1 MKSILRN
8 GSAVLLLAALAWFGA
23 GCGNRATPSAP
34 PTPTPV
40 TQATEVPP
48 APSPTPKAVRVL
60 LVEPVSQ
67 VTRNDEY
74 YFDNCSP
81 SAPATRSFSV
91 AARVSETVTIAD
103 QATLLTG
110 SATAPIPPA
119 LKEELAAEVKAA
131 YKATLDEAISKVSQ
145 TTLYINAH
153 DRYNVV
159 IIWEER
165 LYASTVTFPMDG
177 KTYTAEYKYLL
188 EVPRPGTIKPGI
200 CTP

>member
-1 MKSILRN
+1 MKSKSIPSGL
-8 GSAVLLLAALAWFGA
+8 LLLAALAWIGA
-23 GCGNRATPSAP
+23 GCGVPG
-34 PTPTPV
+34 TPTRQP
-40 TQATEVPP
+40 TATVVEVPP

-91 AARVSETVTIAD
+91 AAQVTETVTIAD
-103 QATLLTG
+103 QATQLTG
-110 SATAPIPPA
+110 SATAPISA
-119 LKEELAAEVKAA
+119 AKKDELAEAVREA
-131 YKATLDEAISKVSQ
+131 YKATLEAAVSKVSQ
-145 TTLYINAH
+145 TSLYIGAH

-159 IIWEER
+159 IVWEER
-165 LYASTVTFPMDG
+165 TYSSTVTFPMDG
-177 KTYTAEYKYLL
+177 VSYSADYTYLL